1 MRFGRFYCPVYQNE
15 KKHASLLHES
25 PLPTMTFSVPS
36 GVQWHHRN
44 PRDERNKAGV
54 THEVTDYSSS
64 FVSGG
69 FGRDD
74 ADDEEQTE
82 EQVAMDN
89 KQIAVTF
96 APASQTVILLSRLT
110 SFEQQE
116 ATIDKGRRRG
126 AHKSITPIIAAR
138 TYQGSKDK
146 RGLETGGPTRRSRS
160 SPILNHLFNL
170 QPYLTPALVAAYTSL
185 VDTCIAHMS
194 NSTAAITTPASSTFL
209 STTFAQAQTTTQDSA
224 QSSFSSVVASSVSSE
239 VFSSATQ
246 VASTVTVEPSST
258 NVVTSVVSAS
268 SRPPST
274 QLITSVV
281 TESASNGGS
290 SNAPVTV
297 VVTSVYTPSTTTAA
311 KGSSASSAATSSSS
325 AAGSLPNGT
334 TRNGSNNSHGLSTGG
349 KTAIAVVVPVVVV
362 ALLVL
367 AGLFFWR
374 KRKQGKIAKEERR
387 KEVEEYGYNPNND
400 PTLPVVAADG
410 SEMAEDSN
418 GGYRGWG
425 NTSMSNRK
433 ASTTLSGGQT
443 AGLSDTGSQPGG
455 FMPGSPTGNNF
466 SDGHSGDTLMNQ
478 RETFSSDDLGALG
491 AAPVAGAHRNNND
504 IRPSVP
510 TSRRVLDNRTKPTRL
525 QKCMEAV
532 TVALGSTA
540 RTAMARM
547 VAVTVVCRS
556 FVTQETVVLR
566 RTSEFSS
573 AFEHHFTWDLT
584 DSTFLL
590 VFSLCHLIQLFGY
603 SADSGGMKVEWA

>member
-1 MRFGRFYCPVYQNE
+1 
-15 KKHASLLHES
+15 
-25 PLPTMTFSVPS
+25 
-36 GVQWHHRN
+36 
-44 PRDERNKAGV
+44 
-54 THEVTDYSSS
+54 
-64 FVSGG
+64 
-69 FGRDD
+69 
-74 ADDEEQTE
+74 
-82 EQVAMDN
+82 
-89 KQIAVTF
+89 
-96 APASQTVILLSRLT
+96 
-110 SFEQQE
+110 
-116 ATIDKGRRRG
+116 
-126 AHKSITPIIAAR
+126 
-138 TYQGSKDK
+138 
-146 RGLETGGPTRRSRS
+146 
-160 SPILNHLFNL
+160 
-170 QPYLTPALVAAYTSL
+170 
-185 VDTCIAHMS
+185 MS

-504 IRPSVP
+504 IRRGPSNASSSYSAGNHSERSDVSAGVGQSNQAYSP
-510 TSRRVLDNRTKPTRL
+510 TE
-525 QKCMEAV
+525 MYG
-532 TVALGSTA
+532 GSYGGFGQHGPYGDGSYGGGDSGMPIV
-540 RTAMARM
+540 RD
-547 VAVTVVCRS
+547 
-556 FVTQETVVLR
+556 ETVVLR